1 MNDAPIVIEP
11 AQTATAAVLWMHGL
25 GADGHDFEPV
35 VPYLGKV
42 NQYTR
47 FIFPHAPVQPVTINS
62 GMAMRAWYDI
72 VSMDID
78 RKVDEAGVR
87 QSEATALKL
96 LNAQVAK
103 GIPMERLVL
112 AGFSQGGA
120 IALHTGMRLANK
132 LAGIMALSTYVVM
145 PHATADEM
153 HPANVDTEILMCH
166 GTYDPVVPL
175 KLAES
180 GRDHLKEHGFKVRW
194 HTYPMEHSVSPEELD
209 DIGAWLS
216 DQLPPV

>member
-1 MNDAPIVIEP
+1 MSDAPIVIEP
-11 AQTATAAVLWMHGL
+11 EQTATAAVVWMHGL

-42 NQYTR
+42 NKYTR
-47 FIFPHAPVQPVTINS
+47 FIFPHAPIQPVTIN
-62 GMAMRAWYDI
+62 GGVAMRSWYDI

-87 QSEATALKL
+87 QSEATAVKL
-96 LNAQVAK
+96 LNAQVSS

-120 IALHTGMRLANK
+120 IALHTGTRLANK

-145 PHATADEM
+145 PHATADEK
-153 HPANVDTEILMCH
+153 HPANADTEILMCH
-166 GTYDPVVPL
+166 GAYDPVVPL
-175 KLAES
+175 SLAER

-194 HTYPMEHSVSPEELD
+194 HTYPMEHNVSPEELD